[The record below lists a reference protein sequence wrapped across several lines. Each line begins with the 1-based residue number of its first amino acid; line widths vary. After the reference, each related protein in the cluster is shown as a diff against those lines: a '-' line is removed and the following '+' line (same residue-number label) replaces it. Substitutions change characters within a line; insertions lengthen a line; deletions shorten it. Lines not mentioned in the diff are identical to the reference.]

1 MKFDGVGKRPAV
13 YPNRLNRLKSVEK
26 LSPQITHSP
35 YFPKLPYTEWRKP
48 SQATEGMTIWLN
60 KHIFL
65 MPKIIPLQPNWSE
78 KAFPSQLAVTFRR
91 FLRYLVISRN

>member
-26 LSPQITHSP
+26 LSPQITHGP

-48 SQATEGMTIWLN
+48 SQATEGMTI
-60 KHIFL
+60 
-65 MPKIIPLQPNWSE
+65 
-78 KAFPSQLAVTFRR
+78 
-91 FLRYLVISRN
+91 

>member
-35 YFPKLPYTEWRKP
+35 YFPKLRYTEWRKP
-48 SQATEGMTIWLN
+48 SQATEGMTI
-60 KHIFL
+60 
-65 MPKIIPLQPNWSE
+65 
-78 KAFPSQLAVTFRR
+78 
-91 FLRYLVISRN
+91 